1 MAKRVLSVGNCAFDH
16 AAIQRMIETS
26 FDAVL
31 LEAHGEEDAFA
42 VMLNGQIDL
51 VLVNRK
57 LSRDRSDGIEI
68 IKRLKGTSE
77 LSSIPVMLVT
87 NYPEYQKQ
95 AVEAGAEWGFGK
107 GKLGSPE
114 TLEKLNVFLA

>member
-16 AAIQRMIETS
+16 ASIRRMIETS

-31 LEAHGEEDAFA
+31 IDAHNEEDAFA
-42 VMLNGQIDL
+42 AMLNGQIDL

-57 LSRDRSDGIEI
+57 LSRGRSDGIEI
-68 IKRLKGTSE
+68 IRRLKKTTE
-77 LSSIPVMLVT
+77 LSSIPVMLIT
-87 NYPEYQKQ
+87 NYAEYQEQ

-107 GKLGSPE
+107 GELGSPE
-114 TLEKLNVFLA
+114 TLERLNAFLS